1 MARIIDIEGIGSI
14 YAGKLQRVGIRT
26 TNRLLRV
33 AAHRRGRKDIST
45 QTGISETLILEWV
58 NLADLMRIKGIGE
71 EYSDLLEEAGV
82 DTVKELR
89 NRRPDNLYQAILEIN
104 ASKQLVRRLPSRGA
118 VESWIM
124 QAKTLPPVL
133 PY

>member
-71 EYSDLLEEAGV
+71 EFSDLLEEVGV

-104 ASKQLVRRLPSRGA
+104 ARKQLVRRLPSRGA

-133 PY
+133 TY

>member
-14 YAGKLQRVGIRT
+14 YAGKLHRVGIRT

-71 EYSDLLEEAGV
+71 EFSDLLEEAGV

-104 ASKQLVRRLPSRGA
+104 ARKQLVRRLPSRGA

-133 PY
+133 TY